1 MLVESKIHKW
11 IEAGLAAYRASPLLV
26 ESVFYD
32 ASQEGYPGLLG
43 PGLLQDAS
51 QLWLPNEYAGGV
63 LRWAQATFPIIGN
76 TSDTLIVT
84 GDPSLLEDVDTV
96 GYQIV
101 PPETAELSRL
111 LETAT
116 FSIQTSF
123 AQVPAPFPCFTIR
136 LERDT
141 QGDTWV
147 GEAMDSYVMHGVEVD
162 VNRSTMTASYLLSI
176 WANNRDA
183 TLWLY
188 AWLQNHALR
197 SLQQFAAWGLYD
209 VSLGG
214 SDLDPALQFLPER
227 THVRHCL
234 FTATRQQRAINVQDV
249 EYVTDLYLKVIA
261 QYAPFHLTL
270 DAGA

>member
-1 MLVESKIHKW
+1 MVVEDKLCKW
-11 IEAGLAAYRASPLLV
+11 IEAGLAAYRASPLLT

-32 ASQEGYPGLLG
+32 ASQEGFPGLLG
-43 PGLLQDAS
+43 PGMLQDAS

-63 LRWAQATFPIIGN
+63 LRWAHATFPIVSN
-76 TSDTLIVT
+76 AVDTLTVT
-84 GDPSLLEDVDTV
+84 GDPSLLEDVDKM

-111 LETAT
+111 LETTAVN
-116 FSIQTSF
+116 IQSSF
-123 AQVPAPFPCFTIR
+123 AQVPTQLPCLTIR

-147 GEAMDSYVMHGVEVD
+147 GEAMDSYVMQGIEVD
-162 VNRSTMTASYLLSI
+162 ANRSTLTGSYLISV
-176 WANNRDA
+176 WSTNRLE
-183 TLWLY
+183 TIWLY
-188 AWLQNHALR
+188 SWLQNHTLR
-197 SLQQFAAWGLYD
+197 SMQAFASWGLYD
-209 VSLGG
+209 VSVGG

-227 THVRHCL
+227 TYVRHCL
-234 FTATRQQRAINVQDV
+234 LTATRQQRAINVQNV

-261 QYAPFHLTL
+261 QYAPFHLTM